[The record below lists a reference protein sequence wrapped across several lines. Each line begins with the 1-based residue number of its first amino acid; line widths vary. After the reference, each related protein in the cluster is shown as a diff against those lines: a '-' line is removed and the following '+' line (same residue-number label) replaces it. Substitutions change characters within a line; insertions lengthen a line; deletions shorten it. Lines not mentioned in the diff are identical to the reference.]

1 MSVGRDPLVYLDD
14 ILESIEQIEKYV
26 KGKARGDYEKDTL
39 LQDAVS
45 MRLQVIGESV
55 AKLGKEVTDKRVEI
69 PWVRISG
76 LRNVISHEYAAVDAS
91 RIWLVIKKD
100 LPVLKLAV
108 EALIEE
114 LEG

>member
-1 MSVGRDPLVYLDD
+1 MSAERDPLVYLDD
-14 ILESIEQIEKYV
+14 ILESIGQVEKYV
-26 KGKARGDYEKDTL
+26 SGRARGDYEKDTL

-55 AKLGKEVTDKRVEI
+55 AKLEKEVKDRRAEI

-76 LRNVISHEYAAVDAS
+76 LRNLISHEYAAVDVG

-100 LPVLKLAV
+100 LPLLKFAV
-108 EALIEE
+108 EELIEE
-114 LEG
+114 LGG